1 MSAWVGSNEVAR
13 IVLARTD
20 AAVSGTT
27 GGSPANLAPATG
39 TGIVVSGRQSGRQR
53 VSPFAAVTC

>member
-1 MSAWVGSNEVAR
+1 MGSNEVAR

-39 TGIVVSGRQSGRQR
+39 TGIVVSGRRAWTPTGIT
-53 VSPFAAVTC
+53 VPATC